1 MARTGPGIFE
11 FIVELF
17 PAGDGRKVTVGTV
30 SDNVSGNVRV
40 RYAPSPT
47 GFPHIGNV
55 RTALFNWLFARRHGG
70 KFIVRV
76 EDTDRERLVPGAVES
91 ILDGLEWLG
100 VDWDEGPRVGGP
112 FGPYLQSERL
122 ELYHEAAERLIAQ
135 GNAYR
140 CYCTRERLAQV
151 REEQQREKRSIGYDR
166 RCRSRTGA
174 ERERLEAEGAPSV
187 VRFVMPVS
195 GGTDVDDLIRG
206 HVEWQNELVDD
217 FVLIKS
223 DGFPTYHLAVVVD
236 DHLMGISHV
245 LRAEEWLSSTPRH
258 LQLYKALGYAPAQ
271 FGHLPMILGPDRSKL
286 SKRHGATS
294 IMEYRDAGYLPE
306 ALKNFMV
313 LLGWSLDDRSD
324 VMSLETIKQEFSLE
338 RVGKPAAIFD
348 ITRLDWI
355 NGVYIRQ
362 LSPEQLAEEMMPL
375 LERDLPAEFTPVDR
389 DYLLKIVPLI
399 QERLKVLADSA
410 SMTAYFFG
418 GELDYAEAN
427 LVQRGMDADGTIAAL
442 EAASR
447 TLAGVVPF
455 DAGELERT
463 LRTAGEELS
472 LRPRE
477 FFGLLR
483 EAVTARSATPSLFG
497 VMEVLGRERTQ
508 DRIRAAANHLR
519 S

>member
-1 MARTGPGIFE
+1 M
-11 FIVELF
+11 
-17 PAGDGRKVTVGTV
+17 
-30 SDNVSGNVRV
+30 SDNVRV

-76 EDTDRERLVPGAVES
+76 EDTDQARLVPGAVES

-112 FGPYLQSERL
+112 VGPYLQSERL
-122 ELYHEAAERLIAQ
+122 DLYRDAADRLIAQ

-140 CYCTRERLAQV
+140 CYCTRERLAEV
-151 REEQQREKRSIGYDR
+151 REEQQREKLSIGYDR
-166 RCRSRTGA
+166 HCRTLPGA
-174 ERERLEAEGAPSV
+174 ERERLESSGSPSV
-187 VRFVMPVS
+187 VRFAMPVS
-195 GGTDVDDLIRG
+195 GGTEVDDLIRG

-236 DHLMGISHV
+236 DHLMEISHV

-258 LQLYKALGYAPAQ
+258 LQLYRALGYSPAK
-271 FGHLPMILGPDRSKL
+271 FGHLPMILGPDRAKL

-294 IMEYRDAGYLPE
+294 IMEYRDAGYLPA
-306 ALKNFMV
+306 ALENFMV
-313 LLGWSLDDRSD
+313 LLGWSLDDHSD
-324 VMSLETIKQEFSLE
+324 VLPLEVVKEQFSLE

-348 ITRLDWI
+348 IARLDWI

-362 LSPEQLAEEMMPL
+362 LAPERLAEQMTPF
-375 LERDLPAEFTPVDR
+375 LERDLPAELTPVDQE
-389 DYLLKIVPLI
+389 YLLRIVPLI
-399 QERLKVLADSA
+399 QERLKVLGESA
-410 SMTAYFFG
+410 GMTSYFFV
-418 GELDYAEAN
+418 GELDYGDAK
-427 LVQRGMDADGTIAAL
+427 LVQRGMDAEGSAAAL
-442 EAASR
+442 AKASEV
-447 TLAGVVPF
+447 LAGVEPF
-455 DAGELERT
+455 EAAGLEQALRAAGEALE
-463 LRTAGEELS
+463 

-483 EAVTARSATPSLFG
+483 EAVTARSATPPLFD
-497 VMEVLGRERTQ
+497 VMAVLGRERVQ
-508 DRIRAAANHLR
+508 RRISAAAGYLQAG
-519 S
+519 